1 MNEVNSLLKDER
13 SKITCVMYNRRYRF
27 TISTEKVGISRP
39 KNISV
44 AEEEETAPNRFLK
57 RSVPVQSLNRKRL
70 HSLIAR

>member
-13 SKITCVMYNRRYRF
+13 SKITCVMYNSF
-27 TISTEKVGISRP
+27 TISTEKVGVSRP

-70 HSLIAR
+70 HSLIAW